1 MKLTKKDALREFKN
15 VLNSDYVYYA
25 KIRGDKVAM
34 REFWNNFTDMLCKD
48 GEITE
53 NQYNTWSN
61 PFQDLTFLP
70 THGRTVVQK
79 ESLVTERTKNV
90 CKY

>member
-1 MKLTKKDALREFKN
+1 MKLTKKDALRAFKN

-25 KIRGDKVAM
+25 NIRGDKVAM

-61 PFQDLTFLP
+61 PF
-70 THGRTVVQK
+70 
-79 ESLVTERTKNV
+79 
-90 CKY
+90 

>member
-1 MKLTKKDALREFKN
+1 MKLTKKDALRAFKN

-25 KIRGDKVAM
+25 HIRGDKVAM

-53 NQYNTWSN
+53 NQYNAWSN
-61 PFQDLTFLP
+61 PF
-70 THGRTVVQK
+70 
-79 ESLVTERTKNV
+79 
-90 CKY
+90 